1 VKANKAT
8 SEYADPKELSFN
20 VTLKSKTEFTGVNG
34 VVRSLTKGGILYQY
48 RMTGSFNNYTD
59 LTSVV
64 FALIQGDAL
73 YYHYDTTLPS
83 SAKGMR
89 AWFVNESTDATTS
102 RPAVSFD
109 DDEITGIRMV
119 GTSDAQTTEMYDLQ
133 GRAVNGQS
141 VRRGLYIRGGK
152 KMFVK

>member
-1 VKANKAT
+1 MKANKAT

-64 FALIQGDAL
+64 V
-73 YYHYDTTLPS
+73 
-83 SAKGMR
+83 
-89 AWFVNESTDATTS
+89 VNVATTHHICIGS
-102 RPAVSFD
+102 PGDSK
-109 DDEITGIRMV
+109 GLN
-119 GTSDAQTTEMYDLQ
+119 GG
-133 GRAVNGQS
+133 GRDNL
-141 VRRGLYIRGGK
+141 RRGGGDPGAFSRGNRDSDDWE
-152 KMFVK
+152 